1 MMERGSWEEFFGS
14 VGEINA
20 QVPELKFLFSVL
32 SCMLRQRGLQT
43 AIRPHLLFAL
53 LAVFYH
59 ERRKHKHRTLTE
71 NLIKFVEYYGAG
83 PFAERRI
90 NYLGRGRYELQPEG
104 PFALWVDQQTN
115 AANPRL
121 RDFFALLKNRY
132 RLLSNYN
139 FLGEQSIL
147 ALLVNPSGGEF
158 EYL

>member
-1 MMERGSWEEFFGS
+1 MNRLNWEEFFAS
-14 VGEINA
+14 IPEINA
-20 QVPELKFLFSVL
+20 QIPELKFIFSVL
-32 SCMLRQRGLQT
+32 SCMIRQRAMQT

-53 LAVFYH
+53 LAVFYY

-71 NLIKFVEYYGAG
+71 NVIKFVEYFGAG

-104 PFALWVDQQTN
+104 PFSLWIDEQTN
-115 AANPRL
+115 ATNPKL

-139 FLGEQSIL
+139 FLGEKSIL
-147 ALLVNPSGGEF
+147 GSLVNPSGGEF
-158 EYL
+158 